1 MKKNYLGGTLM
12 LLLIACGATL
22 QYTFTKEDL
31 IEKSTL
37 LKKHFS
43 NVDLQNRKLPETGTV
58 PESTLATIY
67 SSIAAREYNVTKDPA
82 TGIPQS
88 PNRKQN
94 LRAYFKPG
102 TFTVKNRVDSAGLN
116 FHLTLKTEGVY
127 ADNKKLPVSKS
138 DTATIISEN
147 KIQLKQGSL
156 TEEYINSEAG
166 IRQNF
171 IIQNAPAG
179 TKQLEVRMMAEG
191 LTVKDLHNNKLAF
204 YSGKVD
210 AVDKLTYDGLKCWD
224 ANGKNLPA
232 KLSYK
237 EGFVQIAVNTS
248 SAAFPITID
257 PIVSYGNPG
266 NANVQLA
273 GKQQGA
279 QVGESVASAGD
290 VNGDGYSDV
299 IVGAPL
305 FDSGKND
312 QGAFF
317 IYFGSSTGLNPNGI
331 LCTGDNKVGDAYF
344 ARSLS
349 GAGDVNGD
357 GFSDVIAGS
366 YAYANGETDEGAAY
380 IFYGSAAGLNL
391 TGVKIESNLPTAEFG
406 KSVASAGDINGDGF
420 SDVLV
425 GAPGYSNG
433 QDDEGG
439 VFIYMGSQAGI
450 STTPA
455 TTLESNQGISYYGS
469 SVASA
474 GDVNGDGFS
483 DIAIGAYMYDNLFA
497 TDNGA
502 VFIYSGAP
510 SGVQTTPSMT
520 LLGTQDGSQFGYAV
534 SSAGDLNGDGYS
546 DIIVGSPNYT
556 DGQNGEGAIS
566 IYLASDEGLGIQN
579 QAKAI
584 IKGVWAGA
592 AFGKSVACAGD
603 VNGDGFSDVIVGEP
617 YRDNG
622 ASLQEG
628 GAHVYFGSI
637 DGNLQTKSFITSG
650 QAASELGTSVASA
663 GDVNG
668 DGFSDI
674 IVGAPYYDKTASDDG
689 VALVFHGSA
698 ASVEMNFSVQVMTNQ
713 AGAELGYS
721 VSGAG
726 DVNGDGYDDIVIGAP
741 FYDNGANNEGV
752 AFVYLSDDNGVN
764 LSASLLISR
773 GQALANFGY
782 SVGSAGDVNGDG
794 YDDVVIGAPKYDLQ
808 GHTDSGAGFIY
819 YGSIQGIAAA
829 PTPYVFLAKA
839 NAHAGMAVSG
849 AGDLNADGYDDVI
862 VGVPSYSDG
871 VIVDRGAVIISYGSQ
886 SGIKS
891 GDGPLLKGYQSSGA
905 FGSALASAGDI
916 NGDGY
921 DDVVIGSHKFN
932 NNPNTQ
938 NEGAAFV
945 YYGGLYGLGTTGD
958 ILDLNKSKALTGW
971 SVSSAGDINGDGF
984 DDVIVGARNY
994 SNVEI
999 DEGAVGIFYGS
1010 QSGVEVLTPTIIES
1024 NETDALMGT
1033 SVCSADVNGDG
1044 YSDIVVGASSY
1055 TFSQGNEGVVLVY
1068 HGSEN
1073 GIVADAVAMIKGN
1086 QTNAQMGHAVSSA
1099 GDVNGDG
1106 FEDVIAGA
1114 NKFSGTTGRAFIY
1127 HGNGDGLSVNND
1139 RAIRGSLNL
1148 YNSDL
1153 TTNLNKDNL
1162 GIDDFGIGVYAKSFL
1177 GRNKGK
1183 LVWEIIGQGESFSH
1197 ASPITNSTQFT
1208 GQGNLTDL
1216 QATATELKSLVTK
1229 TAFLNKVRA
1238 RVKFSPVLAITGQ
1251 VYGPW
1256 RYGSSSILADPSV
1269 LPVELIR
1276 FDAKVVEKQVDLT
1289 WETATE
1295 VNSDYF
1301 ELQRSEDGKKWE
1313 QIGMVYSAGDSKKP
1327 NTYSFVDFK
1336 PQIGLNYY
1344 RLKMVD
1350 RDKTFAYSSIKAV
1363 TLEGK
1368 ETSLFPNPVSNTLN
1382 IDSEVPNTEI
1392 VIFDVSGKQILSQ
1405 KNEKGIKS
1413 VDVSRL
1419 IPGGYLIKLGNK
1431 SFHMIK
1437 K

>member
-1 MKKNYLGGTLM
+1 MKKNYLCGTLM
-12 LLLIACGATL
+12 LLSIACGVTL
-22 QYTFTKEDL
+22 QHEFTRENL
-31 IEKSTL
+31 SEKSTL
-37 LKKHFS
+37 LEKPFS
-43 NVDLQNRKLPETGTV
+43 NVDFKNDKPS
-58 PESTLATIY
+58 ESASIPDSALETIY
-67 SSIAAREYNVTKDPA
+67 SSIAAREYHVTKDPA

-102 TFTVKNRVDSAGLN
+102 TFTVRNRIDSAGHN
-116 FHLTLKTEGVY
+116 FHLTLMTEGVY
-127 ADNKKLPVSKS
+127 ADNQKLPVSKR

-147 KIQLKQGSL
+147 KIQLKQGIL

-171 IIQNAPAG
+171 IIQNAPKS

-191 LTVKDLHNNKLAF
+191 LTVQDLQNNKLAF
-204 YSGKVD
+204 YSGNVD
-210 AVDKLTYDGLKCWD
+210 ANDKLTYDGLKCWD
-224 ANGKNLPA
+224 ANGKDLPA

-237 EGFVQIAVNTS
+237 GGFVQIAVNTS

-257 PIVSYGNPG
+257 PIISYGNPG

-279 QVGESVASAGD
+279 QAGESVASAGD

-299 IVGAPL
+299 IVGAPF
-305 FDSGKND
+305 FDSGKKD

-317 IYFGSSTGLNPNGI
+317 IYFGSSIGLNPNGI

-344 ARSLS
+344 AQSLS

-366 YAYANGETDEGAAY
+366 YAYANGEAGEGAAY
-380 IFYGSAAGLNL
+380 IFYGSAAGINL

-406 KSVASAGDINGDGF
+406 KSVASAGDVNGDGF

-425 GAPGYSNG
+425 GASGYSNG
-433 QDDEGG
+433 EDDEGG
-439 VFIYMGSQAGI
+439 VFIYLGSQAGI
-450 STTPA
+450 STIPA
-455 TTLESNQGISYYGS
+455 TILESNQSISSYGS

-483 DIAIGAYMYDNLFA
+483 DIVIGANKYDNLFA

-502 VFIYSGAP
+502 VFIYSGAQ
-510 SGVQTTPSMT
+510 SGIQTVPSMT
-520 LLGTQDGSQFGYAV
+520 LFGTQDGSQFGYAV

-546 DIIVGSPNYT
+546 DIIIGSPNYT
-556 DGQNGEGAIS
+556 SGQIGEGAVS
-566 IYLASDEGLGIQN
+566 VYLASWEGKGIEN

-628 GAHVYFGSI
+628 GAHVYFGST
-637 DGNLQTKSFITSG
+637 DGNLLTKSFITSS
-650 QAASELGTSVASA
+650 QAGAELGISVASA

-674 IVGAPYYDKTASDDG
+674 IVGAPSYDKNAADDG
-689 VALVFHGSA
+689 IALVFHGSA
-698 ASVEMNFSVQVMTNQ
+698 ASVELSASKVILNSKVGAEMGFSV
-713 AGAELGYS
+713 S
-721 VSGAG
+721 KAG
-726 DVNGDGYDDIVIGAP
+726 DVNGDGFDDVIVGAP
-741 FYDNGANNEGV
+741 FYDNGANNEGA
-752 AFVYLSDDNGVN
+752 AFVYRSDEKGVD
-764 LSASLLISR
+764 LGTMLIVSM
-773 GQALANFGY
+773 GQALAKFGY
-782 SVGSAGDVNGDG
+782 SVAAAGDVNGDG
-794 YDDVVIGAPKYDLQ
+794 YDDVIIGAHQYNMAGLSD
-808 GHTDSGAGFIY
+808 TGAGFVY
-819 YGSIQGIAAA
+819 YGSPAG
-829 PTPYVFLAKA
+829 VSLAITNVVYLPKA
-839 NAHAGMAVSG
+839 SAQAGKSVSG
-849 AGDLNADGYDDVI
+849 AGDVNADGFDDVI
-862 VGVPSYSDG
+862 VGVPFYDDG
-871 VIVDRGAVIISYGSQ
+871 IQFNEGAFLISYGSKD
-886 SGIKS
+886 GIKN
-891 GDGPLLKGYQSSGA
+891 GPGVVFEGNQTGA
-905 FGSALASAGDI
+905 EMGNSVSSAGDI
-916 NGDGY
+916 DGDGY
-921 DDVVIGSHKFN
+921 DDVVVGAYKYTS
-932 NNPNTQ
+932 NPLTEE
-938 NEGAAFV
+938 EGGAFV
-945 YYGGLYGLGTTGD
+945 FYGGLIGLKEVGT
-958 ILDLNKSKALTGW
+958 LLELNQAKAWTGW
-971 SVSSAGDINGDGF
+971 DVAGAGDINGDGF
-984 DDVIVGARNY
+984 SDVVVGSLYYATGQN
-994 SNVEI
+994 N
-999 DEGAVGIFYGS
+999 EGAAAVFYGA
-1010 QSGVEVLTPTIIES
+1010 QTGIQYLNPIILEG
-1024 NETDALMGT
+1024 NQTDALMGS
-1033 SVCSADVNGDG
+1033 SVGAADVNGDG
-1044 YSDIVVGASSY
+1044 YKDILVGACGY
-1055 TFSQGNEGVVLVY
+1055 TSGQSKEGAVFVY
-1068 HGSEN
+1068 HGSEAGLITN
-1073 GIVADAVAMIKGN
+1073 PAGMIEVNEANVQFGYSLS
-1086 QTNAQMGHAVSSA
+1086 GA

-1106 FEDVIAGA
+1106 YEDVIVGSP
-1114 NKFSGTTGRAFIY
+1114 KFNGTGLGFIY
-1127 HGNGDGLSVNND
+1127 HGNGANIGISFDPAV
-1139 RAIRGSLNL
+1139 RANLNL

-1162 GIDDFGIGVYAKSFL
+1162 GIDDFGIGLFAKSFL

-1197 ASPITNSTQFT
+1197 ASPITNSTQFS

-1216 QATATELKSLVTK
+1216 QITATELKSLVTK

-1238 RVKFSPVLAITGQ
+1238 RVRYSPVLAITGQ

-1256 RYGSSSILADPSV
+1256 RYASSSNHGDSGI

-1289 WETATE
+1289 WETETE

-1313 QIGMVYSAGDSKKP
+1313 QIGIVYSAGDSKKP
-1327 NTYSFVDFK
+1327 NAYSFVDFK
-1336 PQIGLNYY
+1336 PQLGLNYY

-1368 ETSLFPNPVSNTLN
+1368 ETNLFPNPVSNTLN
-1382 IDSEVPNTEI
+1382 VDSEVPNTEI

-1419 IPGGYLIKLGNK
+1419 TPGGYLIKLGNK